1 MILICL
7 MNVQEAMPVDSGW
20 YWCDTDFYQFI
31 LYVDIKIPRSNL
43 FLPSDILSSPSSGE
57 DPGHQDYDVQTKPPT
72 TSSPSVLLHQKKG
85 TADQMQ
91 VYGTYQNKWQDKQV
105 IPVCSLYIP

>member
-1 MILICL
+1 MILICH

-31 LYVDIKIPRSNL
+31 LYVDIKTPRSNL

-105 IPVCSLYIP
+105 MPMWSLYIP